1 MPLQTSPEQPIPVRT
16 VARHISDWVAR
27 LGRVWVEGQIT
38 ELSKR
43 PGTNTVFLT
52 LRDPVADVSLRI
64 TCGRGVCDAVDPPLA
79 DGQRVVV
86 WAKPDFY
93 LARGT
98 LALTAFEIRPV
109 GVGALLARLEQLKK
123 VLAAEGLF
131 ATERKK
137 PLPFLPR
144 SVGVICGRESAAMR
158 DVVDNARR
166 RWPAVHLE
174 VREVAV
180 QGPYAVSQ
188 LIEALTELDRLAA
201 VDVIIITRG
210 GGSVED
216 LLPFSDEALC
226 RAVAGALTPV
236 VSAIGHEQDAPLLDF
251 VADLRASTPTDAAK
265 RVVPDVTEELA
276 RIARLRRGAWRA
288 LHSRVDREQAWL
300 DALRSRP
307 TVADPVSSIVTRRA
321 DAVRELRA
329 RAHRVVV
336 TCVEG
341 ATRDIEHARA
351 RVAALSP
358 AATLERG
365 YAIAQT
371 TEGVVVRD
379 SSDVNPGDPLHIR
392 LAKGAIDVTV
402 DPAPPTAASAPPR
415 P

>member
-1 MPLQTSPEQPIPVRT
+1 MPVRT
-16 VARHISDWVAR
+16 VARHISEWVAR

-43 PGTNTVFLT
+43 PGTSTVFMT
-52 LRDPVADVSLRI
+52 LRDPVADVSLRV
-64 TCGRGVCDAVDPPLA
+64 TCARGVCDAVDPPLG

-93 LARGT
+93 LGRGT

-123 VLAAEGLF
+123 ILATEGLF
-131 ATERKK
+131 AAERKK
-137 PLPFLPR
+137 ALPFLPR

-188 LIEALTELDRLAA
+188 VIDALAELDRLAT
-201 VDVIIITRG
+201 VDVIVITRG

-226 RAVAGALTPV
+226 RAVATALTPV
-236 VSAIGHEQDAPLLDF
+236 VSAIGHEQDTPLLDF
-251 VADLRASTPTDAAK
+251 VADVRASTPTDAAK
-265 RVVPDVTEELA
+265 RVVPDVVEELA
-276 RIARLRRGAWRA
+276 RIAQLRRRA
-288 LHSRVDREQAWL
+288 HRAMTGRVAGEQSWL
-300 DALRSRP
+300 DAVRSRP
-307 TVADPVSSIVTRRA
+307 CVADPITAIVDRRA
-321 DAVRELRA
+321 DAVRALRA
-329 RAHRVVV
+329 RAHRVLVA
-336 TCVEG
+336 CVDA
-341 ATRDIEHARA
+341 ATHDVAHARA

-358 AATLERG
+358 AATLDRG
-365 YAIAQT
+365 YAIVQT
-371 TEGVVVRD
+371 GEGAVVRD
-379 SSDVNPGDPLHIR
+379 STDVATGDPLHVR
-392 LAKGAIDVTV
+392 LAKGMLDVTV
-402 DPAPPTAASAPPR
+402 AAELSTPASAPPL